1 MISDPKKFF
10 GGVILL
16 AAFAVVLAA
25 LFMPMIDERNA
36 MEHLDSLYNSISKG
50 SAYHIQEIK
59 KEVAAHEGTPL
70 ELILAIE
77 GEERAA
83 KAAVVIRNNGAEV
96 ETTPAGLAIEGDLAA
111 LLTACLNDADDMF
124 RNDAGRIEA
133 EYGQGGKEA
142 LLHWWIAL
150 KAMDR
155 ALKKEGRFDDSR
167 VVNTVIDKG
176 VEYAYNYYGIEPMR
190 IKENVGI
197 VIISLAFYVLYTIWY
212 GYAII
217 LIFEGCG
224 LRLSH

>member
-1 MISDPKKFF
+1 MIADPKKFF

-25 LFMPMIDERNA
+25 LFMPIIDGLNA
-36 MEHLDSLYNSISKG
+36 MEHLDALYNSISKG

-59 KEVAAHEGTPL
+59 EEVAAHHGQPL
-70 ELILAIE
+70 DLTVEIE
-77 GEERAA
+77 GEEPAA
-83 KAAVVIRNNGAEV
+83 AALLRNNGADV
-96 ETTPAGLAIEGDLAA
+96 EMTAAGLVISGDLVA
-111 LLTACLNDADDMF
+111 LLTGCLDDADDMY

-142 LLHWWIAL
+142 LFHWWKTL
-150 KAMDR
+150 KAMDK
-155 ALKKEGRFDDSR
+155 ALKRAGRFDDSIL
-167 VVNTVIDKG
+167 VNTVVNKG

-190 IKENVGI
+190 ITEKMGI